1 MKPTTPPTLAVSL
14 LAGSAAIPSPE
25 TWWYI
30 WSWLFPAW
38 LWLSREDGLSVRL
51 QRELTEAKKAVT
63 LAER

>member
-1 MKPTTPPTLAVSL
+1 MVVHLVL
-14 LAGSAAIPSPE
+14 AIPGL
-25 TWWYI
+25 TTD
-30 WSWLFPAW
+30 W